1 MPESFS
7 HRYGLP
13 KCGPRGMHLVV
24 LTGCLVSSIAPL
36 VNAQAISAAHKEVA
50 QLVDE
55 KAANFKQVSQ
65 QIWNYA
71 ELGYHEEKSSA
82 LLQVQLKDAGFS
94 VESGVADEPTAFI
107 ASYGQGKPVIGILGE
122 FDALPGLSQ
131 KPLPQREP
139 LVPNAPGHGCGH
151 DNKQT

>member
-1 MPESFS
+1 MPETFS
-7 HRYGLP
+7 DGYSPLKWGR
-13 KCGPRGMHLVV
+13 RSMHLAV
-24 LTGCLVSSIAPL
+24 LTSWLVSSIAP
-36 VNAQAISAAHKEVA
+36 VVHAQARSAAHKEVA

-94 VESGVADEPTAFI
+94 VEAGVADEPTAFI
-107 ASYGQGKPVIGILGE
+107 ATYGQGKPVIGILGE

-131 KPLPQREP
+131 KP
-139 LVPNAPGHGCGH
+139 
-151 DNKQT
+151 